1 MFANPMPV
9 PEHVPLNEAQKVAA
23 WLETKRRQGR
33 PAVLDTNVSAAVRVC
48 LAAREKGFDISGTF
62 FPGGGEPL
70 TPAKAKIIRETGS
83 RAHCHYSMSELG
95 TMGLACANPIHL
107 DEVHLLTDK
116 IAVIQR
122 TKEVG
127 TAEEV
132 ESREHVILL
141 CPKLML
147 NVESDDYGNLESR
160 ECGCRIGEFGYGT
173 HLSNIRSYEKLTS
186 EGVTFLGTELLRVIE
201 EVLPGR
207 FGGGPTDYQFA
218 EEEVDG
224 LPKVN
229 IVVSPRV
236 GEVDDK
242 AVIDTV
248 VNALIPYPGGEVM
261 VRQWCQGNTLRV
273 IRREPY
279 TTSSAKILPLH
290 ITKLSK

>member
-1 MFANPMPV
+1 M
-9 PEHVPLNEAQKVAA
+9 L
-23 WLETKRRQGR
+23 
-33 PAVLDTNVSAAVRVC
+33 
-48 LAAREKGFDISGTF
+48 
-62 FPGGGEPL
+62 
-70 TPAKAKIIRETGS
+70 
-83 RAHCHYSMSELG
+83 
-95 TMGLACANPIHL
+95 ANPIHL

-127 TAEEV
+127 AGGGKVGALIYTSV
-132 ESREHVILL
+132 LPL

-160 ECGCRIGEFGYGT
+160 DCGCRIGELGYGT

-186 EGVTFLGTELLRVIE
+186 EGVSFLGTELIRVIE

-242 AVIDTV
+242 AVIDAV

-261 VRQWCQGNTLRV
+261 VSQWRQGNTLRV

-290 ITKLSK
+290 ITKLS